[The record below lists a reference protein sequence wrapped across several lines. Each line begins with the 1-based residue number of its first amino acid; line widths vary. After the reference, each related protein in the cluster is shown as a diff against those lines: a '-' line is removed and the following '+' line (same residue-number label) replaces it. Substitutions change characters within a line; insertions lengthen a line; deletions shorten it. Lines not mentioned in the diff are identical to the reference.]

1 MLVLL
6 FAFSHIIVNACNPGP
21 KPNFNR
27 AGFDFDCWALCSPLL
42 IHLSS
47 PGNPVSYPSVAGA
60 KPHQQTHFCEF
71 WACQCQC
78 QCQSNIYIAPI
89 IEGRIWGAW
98 KLHLVGTKP
107 GLFLCSAS
115 WFRLTEWVRLTPST
129 PWLQACNQSDWLND
143 RVRFFE
149 AWPGLTSS
157 GRFRVVFLLFPEQ
170 KFRVFHRS
178 GTARD
183 PVSIQNR
190 SGSIVRKPMWRGDE
204 WRQPI
209 RCVVYNW
216 WFSSFVV
223 AYFYV
228 PINLVLCDLLSLK
241 IIVRVYIHRHVSQYF
256 CVLRK

>member
-71 WACQCQC
+71 W
-78 QCQSNIYIAPI
+78 
-89 IEGRIWGAW
+89 AW

-170 KFRVFHRS
+170 KFRVFIVPEQPVTPCRS
-178 GTARD
+178 KIVLAQLCG
-183 PVSIQNR
+183 NR
-190 SGSIVRKPMWRGDE
+190 CGGEMSG
-204 WRQPI
+204 
-209 RCVVYNW
+209 
-216 WFSSFVV
+216 
-223 AYFYV
+223 
-228 PINLVLCDLLSLK
+228 
-241 IIVRVYIHRHVSQYF
+241 VSQSD
-256 CVLRK
+256 VLFTIDGFQASW